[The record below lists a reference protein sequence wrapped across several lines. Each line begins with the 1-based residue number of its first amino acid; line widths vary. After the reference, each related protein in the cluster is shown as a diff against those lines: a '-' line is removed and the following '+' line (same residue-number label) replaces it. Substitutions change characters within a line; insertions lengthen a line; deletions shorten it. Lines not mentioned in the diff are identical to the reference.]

1 VSKIILFGNQKGG
14 VGKTTLT
21 ALCANALSAEP
32 FNRRVCV
39 VDIDPQQSLIR
50 RRLSDIQNSE
60 VIPPYPLEA
69 KTFAQLQ
76 KELPELDQAHDLV
89 FVDAAGK
96 LDAYLPT
103 DQQEITKL
111 LFYADFLFVP
121 IVPGNFSLDATLD
134 YLKLALKIK
143 AKRQERPLAIVAL
156 VNMGEPRTIDD
167 RYLAEEIGELTALTN
182 IEAMTIPL
190 NRYAL
195 YRATDT
201 LTSFY
206 DVSAGYP
213 GGSVDRAR
221 ANFADWI
228 TEFNQIISQ

>member
-1 VSKIILFGNQKGG
+1 MSKIILFGNQKGG

-32 FNRRVCV
+32 FNRRVFV
-39 VDIDPQQSLIR
+39 ADIDPQQSLIR
-50 RRLSDIQNSE
+50 RRLADIQSSD

-76 KELPELDQAHDLV
+76 KELPDLDRDHDLV

-96 LDAYLPT
+96 LDAYLPA
-103 DQQEITKL
+103 DQQEISKL

-121 IVPGNFSLDATLD
+121 IVPGNFSLDATLE
-134 YLKLALKIK
+134 YLKLALRIK
-143 AKRQERPLAIVAL
+143 AKRKERPLEIVAL

-167 RYLAEEIGELTALTN
+167 RELGEEIAELTALAP
-182 IEAMTIPL
+182 IAAMAIPL

-195 YRATDT
+195 FRATDT

-213 GGSVDRAR
+213 GGSADRAR

-228 TEFNQIISQ
+228 TEFNQLTS

>member
-1 VSKIILFGNQKGG
+1 MSKIILFGNQKGG

-21 ALCANALSAEP
+21 ALCANALSGEP
-32 FNRRVCV
+32 FNRRVFV
-39 VDIDPQQSLIR
+39 ADIDPQQSLIR
-50 RRLSDIQNSE
+50 RRLADIQSSD

-76 KELPELDQAHDLV
+76 KELPALDRDNDLV
-89 FVDAAGK
+89 FIDAAGK

-111 LFYADFLFVP
+111 LFYVDFLFVP
-121 IVPGNFSLDATLD
+121 IVPGNFSLDATLE

-143 AKRQERPLAIVAL
+143 AKRQERPLEVVAL

-167 RYLAEEIGELTALTN
+167 RELAEEIAELKALAP
-182 IEAMTIPL
+182 IEVMTTPL

-195 YRATDT
+195 FRATDT

-206 DVSAGYP
+206 DGSAGYP

-221 ANFADWI
+221 ANFADFI
-228 TEFNQIISQ
+228 TEFNQIVTT

>member
-1 VSKIILFGNQKGG
+1 MSKIILFGNQKGG

-32 FNRRVCV
+32 FKQRVFV

-50 RRLSDIQNSE
+50 RRLADIQSAE

-69 KTFAQLQ
+69 KTFVQLQ
-76 KELPELDQAHDLV
+76 KELPKIDQDNDLV
-89 FVDAAGK
+89 FIDAAGK

-111 LFYADFLFVP
+111 LFYIDFLFVP
-121 IVPGNFSLDATLD
+121 IVPGNFSLDATLE

-143 AKRQERPLAIVAL
+143 AKRQERPLEIVTL

-167 RYLAEEIGELTALTN
+167 RELAEEIAELKAIAPVITMDT
-182 IEAMTIPL
+182 PL

-195 YRATDT
+195 FRATDT
-201 LTSFY
+201 LSSFF
-206 DVSAGYP
+206 DPEAANT
-213 GGSVDRAR
+213 GGASDRAR
-221 ANFADWI
+221 ANFA
-228 TEFNQIISQ
+228 EFIAEFFKIVK